1 MVNCS
6 TFPVLTHPFNGN
18 QVPISEYFAL
28 ISASINYPNTPL
40 NTLSY
45 ESNTAGPGPLGACVG
60 SNGNVLKVI
69 DTVNI
74 YLSGTGN
81 QNTVVPGMPQ
91 VSYSGA
97 TWNDILSG
105 MITAGWATT
114 GMSAQIAQ
122 LSYAASTGNTS
133 TFTYG
138 FVQTACLCNNCTYAD
153 IKNAA
158 GQYMYPVQSQH
169 PTQPMS
175 VWYSNFLQFQQN
187 MWNNYL
193 NGGCNWWYNRI
204 NHWGGQ
210 LSSGVNTNGNPLSNY
225 QTLLLQAKVDFAM
238 AMITACGCAP
248 PPPIAPPP
256 MTSLDAIGSKTISS
270 IDFNFEDIPA
280 SGGEKTFKIK
290 GDVGAQF
297 YMEIKNEDGHFY
309 NDYTKTF
316 ASDYKKIDGVIN
328 ETREININV
337 KFPTVTDNDQ
347 YDIYVFAKEGTSH
360 VERNAVLFRDGSIDL
375 NRSVGSNN
383 NFVQKVLYQILDVD
397 LVLSMYSSG
406 AAVPSIAVVNKTI
419 TSARYKKKQFQPFS
433 ITATRSSNALTID
446 RQPKS
451 EDVLT
456 FIQPVVGSAPVQI
469 PGENIYPSVT
479 GTDTV
484 NGAVTSGTSVTM
496 DTAVA
501 STMKVG
507 DRITGNAALNAATV
521 TVVSLDSTNV
531 FTMSQAV
538 ALADGLS
545 LSFSNQVNYRWP
557 VDNVGKIKEG
567 MIVVPDTNVVSDTEI
582 AEYKEIITLFENTS
596 KEEELVLKQVDAV
609 DKSKDIPTVVNGL
622 ETVAP
627 GTIVFN
633 KQMPLALA
641 GDTLK
646 VGGYG
651 LKEVTR
657 VSGWEIEFED
667 LKVELNEITT
677 TKSSGSGTSMVV
689 ASAVGIA
696 DETTQTVNGAIT
708 LSKNVVLDSV
718 DGLFVGQTIYAVSS
732 GSLSGNPT
740 ITTINENTKTITISS
755 DQTFADGITITF
767 ANSIVSGPGI
777 TAGSI
782 NPYVTNISGTTL
794 TLSSSQTLENN
805 QTFKFANA
813 GNVATLTGNI
823 KINKVGSE
831 NLTLRFDVD
840 RFLTYHS

>member
-1 MVNCS
+1 MVNCN

-18 QVPISEYFAL
+18 QVPLGQYFAF
-28 ISASINYPNTPL
+28 ISASINYPNTPI
-40 NTLSY
+40 NALSY
-45 ESNTAGPGPLGACVG
+45 ESTQYVAPNMGICFGAGGGPLRVT
-60 SNGNVLKVI
+60 
-69 DTVNI
+69 DTVNV
-74 YLSGTGN
+74 YLNGTGN
-81 QNTVVPGMPQ
+81 TTTVVPGLPQ
-91 VSYSGA
+91 VLYTGA
-97 TWNDILSG
+97 SWNDILSD
-105 MITAGWATT
+105 MITAGFGTT
-114 GMSAQIAQ
+114 GMSAQQAQ
-122 LSYAASTGNTS
+122 ASYFVSTGGTASFN
-133 TFTYG
+133 YG
-138 FVQTACLCNNCTYAD
+138 FSYQHCLCNICTLQD

-175 VWYSNFLQFQQN
+175 VWYSSFLQFQQN
-187 MWNNYL
+187 MWNNYQ

-204 NHWGGQ
+204 NHWGSQ
-210 LSSGVNTNGNPLSNY
+210 LSSGVNTQGNPLSNY

-238 AMITACGCAP
+238 AMITACGCQP

-256 MTSLDAIGSKTISS
+256 ITPLDAVGTKTITNVEF
-270 IDFNFEDIPA
+270 DTNDLPTA
-280 SGGEKTFKIK
+280 GGSRKFTIK
-290 GDVGAQF
+290 GDLGAEF
-297 YMEIKNEDGHFY
+297 HLEIKNEDGNYY
-309 NDYTKTF
+309 NDFTQTF
-316 ASDYKKIDGVIN
+316 RSEYYKIDGVIDN
-328 ETREININV
+328 SGEYPV
-337 KFPTVTDNDQ
+337 DVLFPSVGDDDQ
-347 YDIYVFAKEGTSH
+347 YDIYIFAKENTSH
-360 VERNAVLFRDGSIDL
+360 VERQVIHFRDGSVDL
-375 NRSVGSNN
+375 NSSRGSTGN
-383 NFVQKVLYQILDVD
+383 VLQKVLYQILDVD
-397 LVLSMYSSG
+397 LELSMYSSS
-406 AAVPSIAVVNKTI
+406 AAVPGITVVNQTI
-419 TSARYKKKQFQPFS
+419 SSGRYKGTTGQEFS

-446 RQPKS
+446 RQPKP

-456 FIQPVVGSAPVQI
+456 FIEPVVGSAPVQI

-484 NGAVTSGTSVTM
+484 NGAVTSGRSVTM

-557 VDNVGKIKEG
+557 VDNVGKTKEG
-567 MIVVPDTNVVSDTEI
+567 MIVVPTTDVASGTEI
-582 AEYKEIITLFENTS
+582 AEYKEIVTLFENTD

-609 DKSKDIPTVVNGL
+609 DKSKDTPTVVKGI

-633 KQMPLALA
+633 RQMPLALA

-651 LKEVTR
+651 LEEITR
-657 VSGWEIEFED
+657 VSGWEVSFTD
-667 LKVELNEITT
+667 LKVTLNKITT

-689 ASAVGIA
+689 ASAVGVA
-696 DETTQTVNGAIT
+696 DETTQTVNGAT
-708 LSKNVVLDSV
+708 TSSKEVVLDSV

-732 GSLSGNPT
+732 GSLSGYPT
-740 ITTINENTKTITISS
+740 IDTINETTKKITLTSA
-755 DQTFADGITITF
+755 QTFADGITLTF
-767 ANSIVSGPGI
+767 ANSVVSGPGI
-777 TAGSI
+777 DSSTVK
-782 NPYVTNISGTTL
+782 PYVTNISGTTL

-805 QTFKFANA
+805 QTFTFENA
-813 GNVATLTGNI
+813 GNVATLTGNVFV
-823 KINKVGSE
+823 KKAGTS

-840 RFLTYHS
+840 KFLTYHS